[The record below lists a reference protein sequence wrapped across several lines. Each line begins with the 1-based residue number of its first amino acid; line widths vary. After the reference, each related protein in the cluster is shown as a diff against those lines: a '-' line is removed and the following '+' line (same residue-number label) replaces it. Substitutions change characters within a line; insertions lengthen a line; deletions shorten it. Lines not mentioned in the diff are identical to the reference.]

1 MVFQGK
7 YLFIK
12 KYRIKNR
19 SDFIDLYGYV
29 WYYIGMLA
37 FERKEIIKSEIL
49 QFGSILVSEMSKKLD
64 CSEETIRR
72 DLKDLETSGK
82 IKRTHG
88 GAYLS
93 TLDDRGMPVRIRQT
107 LLLKEKQDIAEYA
120 FSHFINANDTIML
133 DSSTTC
139 VTFAKKLFDA
149 DMPVTIITNSL
160 LIFSVYNE
168 YPGLETKLIGIGG
181 NYRMRA
187 CSFIGYEATNSASH
201 YLADKCF
208 ISSSAVDAQH
218 GLVDNSSNECQL
230 RKMFIKQ
237 SRLHYLLADH
247 TKFSDSADYII
258 ADLASLNA
266 VVTDVA
272 LPNEWEQILQSHNI
286 DVYYCRTTR

>member
-1 MVFQGK
+1 M
-7 YLFIK
+7 
-12 KYRIKNR
+12 
-19 SDFIDLYGYV
+19 
-29 WYYIGMLA
+29 WYYRYMLA
-37 FERKEIIKSEIL
+37 FERKEIIKAEIL
-49 QFGSILVSEMSKKLD
+49 QSGSILVSEMSKKLD

-72 DLKDLETSGK
+72 DLKDLETDGK
-82 IKRTHG
+82 IKRIHG

-93 TLDDRGMPVRIRQT
+93 SLDDRGLPIRIRQT
-107 LLLKEKQDIAEYA
+107 LLLKEKQDIADYA
-120 FSHFINANDTIML
+120 FSHFISENDTIML

-160 LIFSVYNE
+160 LIFSAYNE
-168 YPGLETKLIGIGG
+168 YPSLETKLIGIGG
-181 NYRMRA
+181 NYRKRA
-187 CSFIGYEATNSASH
+187 CSFVGYEATDSVSH

-218 GLVDNSSNECQL
+218 GLVDNSSNECQV

-266 VVTDVA
+266 VVADVP

-286 DVYYCRTTR
+286 DVHYCRTTQ